1 MLLILLLFFK
11 FNDLMFFK
19 FNDFFQENVF
29 LVLKVLEGI
38 EKQFGKG
45 KNLKVL
51 VMGINENKSEF
62 EEEFFM

>member
-1 MLLILLLFFK
+1 
-11 FNDLMFFK
+11 MFFK

-51 VMGINENKSEF
+51 VIGINENKSEF